1 MTRASGMPPKKRV
14 TVTHVGNPPAYEE
27 ALPPD
32 YSLLFGGSVHAS
44 YNSEETLKRVHDD
57 RQKELS
63 RKIGNIA
70 QQYAGVKT
78 HLGQAQTR
86 LEEMVL
92 AREEAFREISSTF
105 EDVKA
110 VYPDTARAIRREC
123 KSRNPRDFDA
133 LVKLV
138 DLLQNTN
145 ASDTPLEE
153 IEQKIREYERSLQEY
168 VDETVKHVRCSML
181 ANTTHFLRRV

>member
-1 MTRASGMPPKKRV
+1 MPPKKQV

-32 YSLLFGGSVHAS
+32 YSLLFGASVHGS
-44 YNSEETLKRVHDD
+44 YNSEETVKRVHDD
-57 RQKELS
+57 RQKELT

-123 KSRNPRDFDA
+123 KSRNPRHFDD

-145 ASDTPLEE
+145 ASDTPLKE